1 MMRIVLSVIALLMVF
16 ASTETVYAKSCSSDF
31 SCGIGQT
38 CVKAPYKTRGTC
50 MKTVNRYGIQ
60 KYNMPSTRSVGPN
73 MSGGQCTFNTDCPIG
88 FKCNRRLKA
97 CIKR

>member
-1 MMRIVLSVIALLMVF
+1 MRAVTIILMSF
-16 ASTETVYAKSCSSDF
+16 FSLAFSGMAYAKSCSSDF

-50 MKTVNRYGIQ
+50 MKTVNQYGTQ
-60 KYNMPSTRSVGPN
+60 QYNMPSTRSVGPN
-73 MSGGQCTFNTDCPIG
+73 MSGGSCKFSTDCPIG
-88 FKCNRRLKA
+88 FKCDRRLKA